1 MLARF
6 IGSHQMKTAVLIVT
20 MLVFTTVAT
29 SGRADTGSEGSSQ
42 SWFEDYKGAAK
53 NFVGQLSDPKDSLQ
67 QQELYRTLFGTS
79 AFAYIH
85 LFLSDTE
92 HPQFRPYL
100 NQVNATLAA
109 NPDDSYYM
117 TPIDAKGV
125 YRISGFRG
133 TVRIVDFQI
142 AGGSFLSRG
151 TKEQGMTLSNYD
163 LDQVTLGE
171 AGEFEVILSA
181 ERPEA
186 YQGDWWKL
194 EAGATNII
202 VRQIAYDWVNEVDA
216 RLVIERMDTPAMKP
230 RQKADQIEK
239 DLAQI
244 SDYTINWM
252 DFALRFIEER
262 YTQKG
267 LINKVD
273 SYFLPGGGKSGQLY
287 GGGIFDL
294 THDEAL
300 IFQARVP
307 DTCRYWNIQLTD
319 MLWRT
324 LDWTYRQSSL
334 NGHQA
339 WVGDD
344 GVFRAVIS
352 LGDPG
357 IANWLDPVDYSQGT
371 LLYRW
376 TDCDSFPE
384 PVVTKVKFADLRKH
398 LPNDTPVVTPAQR
411 DVSIRE
417 RTRGAQLRRRW

>member
-1 MLARF
+1 
-6 IGSHQMKTAVLIVT
+6 
-20 MLVFTTVAT
+20 
-29 SGRADTGSEGSSQ
+29 
-42 SWFEDYKGAAK
+42 
-53 NFVGQLSDPKDSLQ
+53 
-67 QQELYRTLFGTS
+67 
-79 AFAYIH
+79 
-85 LFLSDTE
+85 
-92 HPQFRPYL
+92 
-100 NQVNATLAA
+100 
-109 NPDDSYYM
+109 
-117 TPIDAKGV
+117 
-125 YRISGFRG
+125 
-133 TVRIVDFQI
+133 
-142 AGGSFLSRG
+142 
-151 TKEQGMTLSNYD
+151 MTLSNYD

-252 DFALRFIEER
+252 DFALRFIDER

-357 IANWLDPVDYSQGT
+357 
-371 LLYRW
+371 
-376 TDCDSFPE
+376 DSE
-384 PVVTKVKFADLRKH
+384 LAGSCRL
-398 LPNDTPVVTPAQR
+398 
-411 DVSIRE
+411 
-417 RTRGAQLRRRW
+417 